1 MAITGLD
8 DMNISNFQRA
18 EILTQALPYIQK
30 YHDKIIVIK
39 YGGNAMISEDLKMQV
54 MEDIVLLSLIG
65 IKPVL
70 VHGGGPEISEML
82 KKVGKE
88 SKFVDG
94 LRVTDKE
101 TAEIV
106 QMVLAGKINKHLVNI
121 LGEFGGSAI
130 GISGIDAH
138 LIEAEVKDERLGF
151 VGEVTKVNVQ
161 PILDLL
167 EKDYIPVVS
176 TVGCDNEGNAYNINA
191 DTAASFIAG
200 ALKAQRL
207 ITMTDIPGIL
217 RDVNDPDSLIK
228 RVNTQE
234 ARQLFEDG
242 VISGGMIPKVQCC
255 IDAVEMGVHKVT
267 ILDGRVPHA
276 VLLELLTDEGA
287 GTMVKGMD

>member
-1 MAITGLD
+1 MDITY
-8 DMNISNFQRA
+8 FQRA
-18 EILTQALPYIQK
+18 EILSQALTYIQK
-30 YHDKIIVIK
+30 YHNKIIVIK

-65 IKPVL
+65 VKPVL

-151 VGEVTKVNVQ
+151 VGEVTNVNVQ

-167 EKDYIPVVS
+167 EKEYIPVVS
-176 TVGCDNEGNAYNINA
+176 TVGCDIEGNAYNINA

-200 ALKAQRL
+200 ALKAERL

-217 RDVNDPDSLIK
+217 RDVNDPDSIIK
-228 RVNTQE
+228 KVNTQE
-234 ARQLFEDG
+234 ARQLFDEG

-255 IDAVEMGVHKVT
+255 IDAVEMGVRRVT

-276 VLLELLTDEGA
+276 VLLVLLTDEGA
-287 GTMVKGMD
+287 GTHVKGMDK

>member
-1 MAITGLD
+1 MDIT
-8 DMNISNFQRA
+8 NFQRA

-30 YHDKIIVIK
+30 YHNKIIVIK
-39 YGGNAMISEDLKMQV
+39 YGGNAMISEELKMQV

-65 IKPVL
+65 VKPVL

-151 VGEVTKVNVQ
+151 VGEVTNVNVQ

-167 EKDYIPVVS
+167 EKEYIPVVS
-176 TVGCDNEGNAYNINA
+176 TVGCDIEGNAYNINA

-200 ALKAQRL
+200 ALKAERL

-217 RDVNDPDSLIK
+217 RDVNDPDSIIK
-228 RVNTQE
+228 KVNTQE
-234 ARQLFEDG
+234 ARQLFDEG

-255 IDAVEMGVHKVT
+255 IDAVEMGVRRVT

-287 GTMVKGMD
+287 GTLVKGMD